1 VKTHRIVN
9 EAYAAAPPEAV
20 WRLLADPL
28 TWPSFSPVGKAV
40 IERPGT
46 TEPTGLGMIRR
57 LQTGPLRMREE
68 VVASDAPR
76 HHAYILLS
84 GMNLRDYRGDVT
96 LTPEGAGTRIHWEV
110 SFTGAFPGAVAFWK
124 PGLAFALK
132 GFAKGIARAAEQ
144 AGRAA

>member
-1 VKTHRIVN
+1 MKTHRIVN
-9 EAYAAAPPEAV
+9 EAVSAAPPDAV

-28 TWPSFSPVGKAV
+28 TWPGFSPVGKAV

-46 TEPTGLGMIRR
+46 AEPTGLGMIRR

-68 VVASDAPR
+68 VVASEAPR

-96 LTPEGAGTRIHWEV
+96 LTPHGGGTRIHWEV

-124 PGLAFALK
+124 PGLSRALK
-132 GFAKGIARAAEQ
+132 GFAKGLARAAEQ
-144 AGRAA
+144 AAPAA